1 MTDHQNFSTAVE
13 NLQRYLRQISY
24 EEPSIPPLSIDGIFE
39 ARTEA
44 ALREFQ
50 RLRGL
55 SITGSA
61 DRETWDRLYR
71 DYRASLA
78 SNSPPRAILIFPPSP
93 TGYVLSPGSIGFPV
107 EAIQRMLLELQHHD
121 KELENV
127 AQTGVYDEQT
137 QAAIQSFQKKNA
149 LPIDNG
155 VGVLTWNTLADQYN
169 ALFSRIDDE

>member
-1 MTDHQNFSTAVE
+1 MTDHPNTSAAVE
-13 NLQRYLRQISY
+13 NLQRYLRQLSY
-24 EEPSIPPLSIDGIFE
+24 DEPDIPPVPIDGIFE
-39 ARTEA
+39 NRTED

-55 SITGSA
+55 EVTGNA

-93 TGYVLSPGSIGFPV
+93 AGYHLSPGSIGFPV
-107 EAIQRMLLELQHHD
+107 EAIQRMLLELQHHY
-121 KELENV
+121 KELETV

-137 QAAIQSFQKKNA
+137 QRAVRLFQEKNA
-149 LPIDNG
+149 LPIDTAIG
-155 VGVLTWNTLADQYN
+155 LLTWNTLADQYN
-169 ALFSRIDDE
+169 ALFSRTDDE